1 MKLVKKFLSII
12 TSLSLL
18 LSVHN
23 LAYAKKILPQKS
35 DLSQTDSTQTHSLVE
50 KFNIAKKKLRQD
62 LIQHPEDPEII
73 NKNAT
78 LLRYMDI
85 QSHIDMTCG
94 ISYILTLAGYLFIQS
109 RVGWWTTVG
118 NPIAIILLATGI
130 VIVAKAVAQTTL
142 LEESQLFEPHVINT

>member
-35 DLSQTDSTQTHSLVE
+35 DLSQTDSTQTHTLGE
-50 KFNIAKKKLRQD
+50 KFNIAKKKLIQD

-94 ISYILTLAGYLFIQS
+94 ISYILTLAGYLFIEFGL
-109 RVGWWTTVG
+109 GWWTGG
-118 NPIAIILLATGI
+118 NPIAITLLATGI

>member
-94 ISYILTLAGYLFIQS
+94 ISYILTLAGYLFIEFGL
-109 RVGWWTTVG
+109 GWWTGG
-118 NPIAIILLATGI
+118 NPIAITLLATGI